1 MTFKNHYDDI
11 KTITKFFKLKYIH
24 SMFIKNTFHYN
35 LNNKNTSFTS
45 TKFQIHKN
53 SNYPTYILG
62 KTYV

>member
-1 MTFKNHYDDI
+1 
-11 KTITKFFKLKYIH
+11 
-24 SMFIKNTFHYN
+24 MFIKNTFHYN